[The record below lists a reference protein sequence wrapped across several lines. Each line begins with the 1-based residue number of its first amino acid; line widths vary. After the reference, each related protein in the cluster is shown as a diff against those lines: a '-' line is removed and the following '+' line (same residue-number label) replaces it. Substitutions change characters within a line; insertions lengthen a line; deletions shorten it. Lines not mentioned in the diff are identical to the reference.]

1 MNQSIRTTI
10 FTVGTTLLILLS
22 QWTQA
27 AVLAT
32 VSTNKAAKGEVFLLK
47 VVSDQRADSSDIDF
61 SSLESDFYLGSPR
74 FSSSINSING
84 KRSIRSEWSLSLAPL
99 RVGILT
105 IPSFQVKGEST
116 APIAIQATIDSSMPK
131 AEDLLS
137 FETKLSKSELYPAEI
152 AQLDTKLII
161 KTDVRRIQNPKL
173 TAPTSVGPVDIEPIG
188 DSHQYIGSIDGVE
201 ATIVEQSYRV
211 TVSEAGL
218 YDITGPTLSATI
230 LDNNNQTGSTRLI
243 PINLEAK
250 TIHIEVSEKPTN
262 FKGSWLPSPN
272 LNLTQ
277 KWLDADGSEVTDFA
291 QQTGLVGSPITR
303 EITLTID
310 GIAQSQLPNII
321 VDYPDNVR
329 FYEEPAKINQNGN
342 QVSMTLKHVLIPKIA
357 GQVTLPPISLHWWN
371 TNKKQS
377 ETAKLTGATF
387 AVEQSDTPTIKLD
400 SSPQQAQPIATDTQI
415 ITIKDAGLWPYI
427 AAFFAILWL
436 LTLVILIKRPA
447 IKQSKVAKHDL
458 KPDTFKA
465 LLTAVKNHDGMA
477 TQSYLTEW
485 YQQNPQLDLITKQK
499 INQQI
504 QALMASIY
512 ANDSKPWKNDE
523 LLALLKKA
531 NKKKSNK
538 NTDQDSLAPL

>member
-74 FSSSINSING
+74 FSSSLNSING

-131 AEDLLS
+131 VEDLLS

-400 SSPQQAQPIATDTQI
+400 SSPQQAQPIATDTQT

-436 LTLVILIKRPA
+436 LTLVILIKRPT

-458 KPDTFKA
+458 KPDTFNA

-485 YQQNPQLDLITKQK
+485 YQQKPQLDLTTKQK
-499 INQQI
+499 INQQV

-512 ANDSKPWKNDE
+512 ANDSTPWKNDE

-531 NKKKSNK
+531 NKKTSNK
-538 NTDQDSLAPL
+538 NNDQDSLAPL